1 MICAIRVESEND
13 RILWPY
19 LEATSEE
26 SAERL
31 LSQLVVE
38 EARPTIG
45 EVLRRTRRKYRFAG
59 SYGVVLEDVAQEVA
73 LQLVKR
79 LRLLKQDPRCQPIS
93 SYSRY
98 VAGYTCGA
106 IPWHS
111 NDANP
116 EWMILTTA

>member
-26 SAERL
+26 LAERL

-45 EVLRRTRRKYRFAG
+45 EVLRQARRKYRFAG
-59 SYGVVLEDVAQEVA
+59 SYGVVLEDVAQE
-73 LQLVKR
+73 
-79 LRLLKQDPRCQPIS
+79 
-93 SYSRY
+93 
-98 VAGYTCGA
+98 
-106 IPWHS
+106 
-111 NDANP
+111 
-116 EWMILTTA
+116 